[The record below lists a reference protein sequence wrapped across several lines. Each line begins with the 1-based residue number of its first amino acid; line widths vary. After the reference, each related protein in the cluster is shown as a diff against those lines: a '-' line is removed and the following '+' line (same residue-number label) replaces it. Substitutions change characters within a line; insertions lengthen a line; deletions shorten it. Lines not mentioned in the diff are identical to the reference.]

1 MSGHSKWSTIKHK
14 KAAADAKRGKVF
26 TRLAKEITV
35 AAREGGSDPLIN
47 VRLRLAVDKAKAAN
61 MPKDNIERAIKR
73 GTGELEGSD
82 FLEVLYE
89 AYAPHGIGILIE
101 VVTDNKNRTIADVR
115 HVINKY
121 GGSMAEAGA
130 VGWQFS
136 RMGYIG
142 VNSSV
147 DQDELFMIAV
157 EAGADD
163 VQFGAEIVEI
173 FTSLENF
180 QSVRNAIS
188 EADIPIEDAN
198 VIYKANNTIELSEQQ
213 TLQVMNFIEQ
223 LEELDDIQDVYST
236 LEISDEA
243 IAALEAA

>member
-35 AAREGGSDPLIN
+35 SAREGGGDPDMN

-61 MPKDNIERAIKR
+61 MPKENIERAIKR

-82 FLEVLYE
+82 YFEVLYE

-101 VVTDNKNRTIADVR
+101 AVTDNKNRTIADVR

-121 GGSMAEAGA
+121 GGSMAEAGS

-136 RMGYIG
+136 RKGYIG
-142 VNSSV
+142 VNGNV

-157 EAGADD
+157 DAGADD
-163 VQFGAEIVEI
+163 VQFGEEIVEV

-180 QSVRNAIS
+180 QSVRNAI
-188 EADIPIEDAN
+188 ADAGIAIEDAS
-198 VIYKANNTIELSEQQ
+198 VIYKANNPLELGEQQ

-223 LEELDDIQDVYST
+223 LEDLDDIQDVYST

-243 IAALEAA
+243 IAAMEAA